1 MDVWEYE
8 IISRVEQDIS
18 LVRFAH
24 LWDILVNTQTFR
36 KIHGKKREKFG
47 NFFTFYSC
55 NVSNTILKFEATWNY
70 IHYS

>member
-36 KIHGKKREKFG
+36 KIHGKKREKFWI
-47 NFFTFYSC
+47 FKLFTHLTLVA
-55 NVSNTILKFEATWNY
+55 NLY
-70 IHYS
+70 ISLA